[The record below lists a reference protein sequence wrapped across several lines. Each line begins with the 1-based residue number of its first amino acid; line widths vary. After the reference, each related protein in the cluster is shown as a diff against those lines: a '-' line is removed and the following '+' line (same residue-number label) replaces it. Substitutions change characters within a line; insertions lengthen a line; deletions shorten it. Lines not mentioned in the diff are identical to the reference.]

1 MTDAADRDGRD
12 ERYRRL
18 LADLAGLK
26 RAVLAFSGGL
36 DSSFLLHA
44 ASRAMGEGLIAV
56 TLDTPYAPRAEIAE
70 AAALAG
76 RLGVRHVV
84 LPVAFPEALRDNPP
98 ERCYLCKKTLFTTL
112 RKLATNQGI
121 AHVLDG
127 ANLDDLDDYRPGMR
141 ALAELGII
149 SPLLA
154 AGIGKDDIRALS
166 REAGLPT
173 WNKPSGACLLTRL
186 PHGTR
191 VTAEDLTRIDTA
203 ETWLRGLGFPAVR
216 LRSHGDLARL
226 EVPRDQAP
234 AVLEADARHGID
246 AKLKALGYRHVTLDL
261 AGYRMGSLNEKPHAA
276 SAPPPGGDA
285 CAKP

>member
-1 MTDAADRDGRD
+1 MIDDDART

-44 ASRAMGEGLIAV
+44 AGRAMGEGLTAV

-70 AAALAG
+70 AASLA
-76 RLGVRHVV
+76 RSLGARHVV
-84 LPVAFPEALRDNPP
+84 LTVPFPEALRDNPP
-98 ERCYLCKKTLFTTL
+98 ERCYLCKKALFAKL
-112 RKLATNQGI
+112 LELATNQGF

-127 ANLDDLDDYRPGMR
+127 TNQDDLGDHRPGRR
-141 ALAELGII
+141 ALAELGVL

-154 AGIGKDDIRALS
+154 AGIGKGDIRALS
-166 REAGLPT
+166 RQAGLPT
-173 WNKPSGACLLTRL
+173 WDKPAGACLLTRL
-186 PHGTR
+186 PHGAR
-191 VTAEDLTRIDTA
+191 VTAGELDRIDTA
-203 ETWLRGLGFPAVR
+203 ETWLRSLGFPAVR

-246 AKLKALGYRHVTLDL
+246 ARLKALGYRHVTLDL
-261 AGYRMGSLNEKPHAA
+261 AGYRLGSLNEKPGGAA
-276 SAPPPGGDA
+276 PETKPARDA
-285 CAKP
+285 NNL

>member
-1 MTDAADRDGRD
+1 MTDASGRD
-12 ERYRRL
+12 ARYRRL

-44 ASRAMGEGLIAV
+44 AGRAMGEGLTAV

-70 AAALAG
+70 ATSLA
-76 RLGVRHVV
+76 RSLGARHVV

-98 ERCYLCKKTLFTTL
+98 ERCYLCKKALFSKL
-112 RKLATNQGI
+112 VELATNQGI
-121 AHVLDG
+121 VHVLDG

-141 ALAELGII
+141 ALAELGIL

-166 REAGLPT
+166 RQAGLPT

-186 PHGTR
+186 PHGRR
-191 VTAEDLTRIDTA
+191 VTVEELERIDTA

-234 AVLEADARHGID
+234 AVLEADAKHGID
-246 AKLKALGYRHVTLDL
+246 AKLKAMGYRHVTLDL
-261 AGYRMGSLNEKPHAA
+261 AGYRMGSLNEKPGAT
-276 SAPPPGGDA
+276 SVPPSGGDA
-285 CAKP
+285 

>member
-1 MTDAADRDGRD
+1 MTDAAGRD

-26 RAVLAFSGGL
+26 SAVLAFSGGL

-44 ASRAMGEGLIAV
+44 ASRAMGEGLTAV
-56 TLDTPYAPRAEIAE
+56 TLDTPYAPRAELAE
-70 AAALAG
+70 AAALAR
-76 RLGVRHVV
+76 RLGARHVV
-84 LPVAFPEALRDNPP
+84 LPVPFPEVLRDNPP
-98 ERCYLCKKTLFTTL
+98 ERCYLCKKTLFAKL
-112 RKLATNQGI
+112 RELATNQGI

-154 AGIGKDDIRALS
+154 ASIGKDDIRALS

-186 PHGTR
+186 PHGKR
-191 VTAEDLTRIDTA
+191 VTAEELERIDTA

-226 EVPRDQAP
+226 EVPRDQAQ
-234 AVLEADARHGID
+234 ALLEADARHGID
-246 AKLKALGYRHVTLDL
+246 ARLKALGYRHVTLDL
-261 AGYRMGSLNEKPHAA
+261 AGYRMGSLNEKPGAT
-276 SAPPPGGDA
+276 SAPSPGGDA

>member
-1 MTDAADRDGRD
+1 MTDDAGRAARDHRH
-12 ERYRRL
+12 RRL

-26 RAVLAFSGGL
+26 SAVLAFSGGL

-44 ASRAMGEGLIAV
+44 ASRAMGEGVTAV
-56 TLDTPYAPRAEIAE
+56 TLDTPYAPRAELAE
-70 AAALAG
+70 AAALA
-76 RLGVRHVV
+76 RSLGARHVV
-84 LPVAFPEALRDNPP
+84 LSVAFPEALRDNPP
-98 ERCYLCKKTLFTTL
+98 ERCYLCKKALFSKL
-112 RKLATNQGI
+112 LELATNQGI

-154 AGIGKDDIRALS
+154 ASIGKADIRALS
-166 REAGLPT
+166 KEAGLPT

-186 PHGTR
+186 PHGRR
-191 VTAEDLTRIDTA
+191 VTAEELERIDTA
-203 ETWLRGLGFPAVR
+203 ETWLRSLGFPAVR

-261 AGYRMGSLNEKPHAA
+261 AGYRMGSFNEEPGAA
-276 SAPPPGGDA
+276 SAPPSGGDA

>member
-1 MTDAADRDGRD
+1 MTDDADRT

-44 ASRAMGEGLIAV
+44 ASRAMGEGLTAV

-70 AAALAG
+70 AATLAG

-98 ERCYLCKKTLFTTL
+98 ERCYLCKKTLFS
-112 RKLATNQGI
+112 KLLELAANQGI
-121 AHVLDG
+121 VHVLDG

-141 ALAELGII
+141 ALAELGIL

-186 PHGTR
+186 PHGRR
-191 VTAEDLTRIDTA
+191 VTDEELERIDMA

-234 AVLEADARHGID
+234 AVLEADAKHGID
-246 AKLKALGYRHVTLDL
+246 AKLKAMGYRHVTLDL
-261 AGYRMGSLNEKPHAA
+261 AGYRMGSLNEKPDAA
-276 SAPPPGGDA
+276 PVPPSGGDA
-285 CAKP
+285 